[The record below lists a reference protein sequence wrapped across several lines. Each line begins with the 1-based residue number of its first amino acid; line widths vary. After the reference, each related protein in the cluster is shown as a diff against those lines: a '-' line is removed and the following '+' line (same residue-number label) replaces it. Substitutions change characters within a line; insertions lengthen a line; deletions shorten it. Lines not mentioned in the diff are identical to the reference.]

1 MMKSLFLI
9 CLTLIVA
16 GCSNHSDKSLVLN
29 DGEKWVVNP
38 EMMVHLRNAE
48 QAVDTYYTEG
58 SAGHQALAGELQE
71 NINLL
76 ISSCTMKGKAHDEL
90 HKWLL
95 PYIKLVKALS
105 KSEETAEASVLVEKI
120 RDSFLEFNHYFE

>member
-1 MMKSLFLI
+1 MKSLFLI

-48 QAVDTYYTEG
+48 QAVEIYYTEE
-58 SAGHQALAGELQE
+58 SANHQVLAGELQE

-90 HKWLL
+90 HNWLV
-95 PYIKLVKALS
+95 PYIKTVKALS
-105 KSEETAEASVLVEKI
+105 KSEEAVEASLLVEKI
-120 RDSFLEFNHYFE
+120 RESFIEFNRYFE

>member
-1 MMKSLFLI
+1 MKNLFLI
-9 CLTLIVA
+9 CLTIIVA
-16 GCSNHSDKSLVLN
+16 GCSGHSDKSLVLN

-48 QAVDTYYTEG
+48 QAVDTYYAEE
-58 SAGHQALAGELQE
+58 SADYRTLAGELQE

-90 HKWLL
+90 HNWLL
-95 PYIKLVKALS
+95 PYIKTVKALS
-105 KSEETAEASVLVEKI
+105 KSEEAAEASMLVEKI
-120 RDSFLEFNHYFE
+120 RESFIEFNQYFE